1 MLRVQEHNHLIRN
14 GFLGELLGDF
24 LHPASLTNRENRFV
38 YVNPAFE
45 RFYGYRTDELIGLTP
60 WILHPRQTAGSDKTR
75 LRSLIGSS
83 AEGWEGRLVNQRAD
97 GSRVR
102 IYLVTVPL
110 VHPPLRK
117 PALHLGLS
125 GEDGLRD
132 VLLRDYVQHFSS
144 HALRRHADASQL
156 NVPSSAFRKGDRQL
170 EITRLTKM
178 GYSTK
183 EIANFLD
190 LSPNTIAQV
199 KWRLAR
205 TRPARKPD

>member
-1 MLRVQEHNHLIRN
+1 MLRVQEHNHLIKS
-14 GFLGELLGDF
+14 GFLGDLLGDF
-24 LHPASLTNRENRFV
+24 PHPASLTNRENRFV

-45 RFYGYRTDELIGLTP
+45 RFYGYRTDGLLGLTP
-60 WILHPRQTAGSDKTR
+60 WILHPRQTAGSDKSR
-75 LRSLIGSS
+75 LRSLIGGSLD
-83 AEGWEGRLVNQRAD
+83 GWEGRLVNQRAD

-102 IYLVTVPL
+102 IYLIALPL

-125 GEDGLRD
+125 GEESLRD
-132 VLLRDYVQHFSS
+132 VLLRDYVRHFSS
-144 HALRRHADASQL
+144 HALRRHADTPSEP
-156 NVPSSAFRKGDRQL
+156 VPASAFRRGDRQR
-170 EITRLTKM
+170 EIARLTQM

-205 TRPARKPD
+205 SIPGSPTD